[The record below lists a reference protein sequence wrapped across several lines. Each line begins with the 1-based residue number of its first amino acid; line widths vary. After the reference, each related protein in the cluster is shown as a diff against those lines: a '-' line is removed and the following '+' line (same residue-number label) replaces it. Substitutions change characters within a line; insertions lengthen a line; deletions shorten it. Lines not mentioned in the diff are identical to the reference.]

1 MGGLRLSACFFP
13 AQPGPRSPRPRPP
26 SLPVPMAFSTCQGLW
41 PVAGLGTLGW
51 SPSAVSLG
59 EPLWAKI
66 SPVPAPPAPASTG
79 RASSPPA
86 PSSGLWDRERA
97 EGLAVHTNGL
107 PIVKAPLC
115 RRAPLRRLW
124 GGHNGGSVPEFP
136 QTVTC
141 FQSLPPPPP
150 PPAPVSGG
158 PRERGGVGPGPGGM
172 DGRGPPPLWEQ
183 APEMGTGGERPQL
196 PGGGDGGAVC
206 GGSWNA
212 GSVRPAVG
220 KGCSRRPLLRSTC
233 PAWAHGCPPGPLLH
247 GAHICGDTQAHSHL
261 CNPTH
266 GSHTRAPEPGP
277 AVLPPSSGVC
287 TCTAAPCPA
296 SPRSPWPPSTG
307 LLRRLPAT
315 TPLALAAP
323 CCSNTGYN
331 KFVLVVTSRM

>member
-1 MGGLRLSACFFP
+1 MGSD
-13 AQPGPRSPRPRPP
+13 SPPVSFPP
-26 SLPVPMAFSTCQGLW
+26 SLVPAAPGPVPHRYQSLW
-41 PVAGLGTLGW
+41 LFPLARACGPWLVWGPWAGLPLL
-51 SPSAVSLG
+51 SLG

-172 DGRGPPPLWEQ
+172 DGRGPPHS
-183 APEMGTGGERPQL
+183 GSRPRRWAL
-196 PGGGDGGAVC
+196 
-206 GGSWNA
+206 
-212 GSVRPAVG
+212 VG
-220 KGCSRRPLLRSTC
+220 RG
-233 PAWAHGCPPGPLLH
+233 
-247 GAHICGDTQAHSHL
+247 
-261 CNPTH
+261 
-266 GSHTRAPEPGP
+266 
-277 AVLPPSSGVC
+277 PSSQGVGMGV
-287 TCTAAPCPA
+287 
-296 SPRSPWPPSTG
+296 RSVEGAGMQVP
-307 LLRRLPAT
+307 
-315 TPLALAAP
+315 
-323 CCSNTGYN
+323 
-331 KFVLVVTSRM
+331 